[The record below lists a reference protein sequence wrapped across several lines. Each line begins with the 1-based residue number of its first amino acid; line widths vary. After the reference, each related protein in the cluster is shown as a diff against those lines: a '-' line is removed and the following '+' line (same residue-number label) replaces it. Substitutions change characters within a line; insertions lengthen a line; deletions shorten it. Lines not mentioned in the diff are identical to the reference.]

1 MRESFNFTSSN
12 MDSITKETHSPRERI
27 VFVLMLNDFD
37 CFHVKEITKF
47 TKKHK
52 GFLIILQ
59 KKVIHNFHFLLDMAR
74 EVLTLGKRFL
84 HFFLDM
90 AWGMLALGEK
100 FIHFFLDNIR
110 GIW

>member
-1 MRESFNFTSSN
+1 MNAVTEQA
-12 MDSITKETHSPRERI
+12 HCPREGI
-27 VFVLMLNDFD
+27 VFVLMFDYFD
-37 CFHVKEITKF
+37 CFHEKSLPSLQKNTRD
-47 TKKHK
+47 
-52 GFLIILQ
+52 FLIILQ

-100 FIHFFLDNIR
+100 FIHFFLDNTC
-110 GIW
+110 GKW